1 MSGDLQNA
9 ISLIKSGHK
18 AEAKLILIQ
27 ILEEDNQNEKAWI
40 WMSAVVD
47 TDEMRLEC
55 LDEVLKINPDNH
67 VAQKGAA
74 KLRENL
80 PAPEPVVESEPE
92 SEIEDKHDSDFL
104 VDDGWYDPIEPDLP
118 FTTAQETFSYEK
130 YAAEPN
136 PDIKSKS
143 SKAAPRQ
150 RNPLTYSP
158 WITIWYRPRVTMR
171 AIIESDPKKDVLLIV
186 ILSGILGFFTGTLVS
201 FMITGDFTVLIIF
214 MILTLILG
222 PLIGIAQLYIMGAV
236 LGFTGMLL
244 GGKGTAEEVRAALA
258 WGNIPTFAISAVMI
272 PFILMLF
279 ATMPSSE
286 QVMQPGASV
295 SPLVSLSSCFLM
307 LTVPF
312 FLYSFYFVFLQSLAE
327 AHQFSGWRAFFSI
340 LLPGIIFNCAI
351 WFTAFLSGIG
361 MAL

>member
-9 ISLIKSGHK
+9 ISLIKSGQK
-18 AEAKLILIQ
+18 QEAKSILIQ

-40 WMSAVVD
+40 WMSAVVE

-55 LDEVLKINPDNH
+55 LEEVLRINPDNQ

-80 PAPEPVVESEPE
+80 PAPAPVVEDEPE
-92 SEIEDKHDSDFL
+92 FEDKYDSDFL

-118 FTTAQETFSYEK
+118 FTTEQEPFSYEN
-130 YAAEPN
+130 YAPKPN
-136 PDIKSKS
+136 PDIKIKS
-143 SKAAPRQ
+143 AKAAPRQ
-150 RNPLTYSP
+150 RNSLTYSP

-171 AIIESDPKKDVLLIV
+171 AIIESDPKRDVLLIV
-186 ILSGILGFFTGTLVS
+186 ILSGILGFFTGTLLS
-201 FMITGDFTVLIIF
+201 FMLTGDFTVLIIS

-222 PLIGIAQLYIMGAV
+222 PLFGIAWLYIMGAV

-244 GGKGTAEEVRAALA
+244 GGKGTAGEVRAALA
-258 WGNIPTFAISAVMI
+258 WGNIPTLAITALMV
-272 PFILMLF
+272 PFILMIS
-279 ATMPSSE
+279 ATMPSAE
-286 QVMQPGASV
+286 QAMQPGASV
-295 SPLVSLSSCFLM
+295 SPLLFLSSCFLL
-307 LTVPF
+307 LTFPF
-312 FLYSFYFVFLQSLAE
+312 FLYAFYFVFLQSLAE
-327 AHQFSGWRAFFSI
+327 VHQFSGWRAFFSI
-340 LLPGIIFNCAI
+340 LLPGIIFNCVI